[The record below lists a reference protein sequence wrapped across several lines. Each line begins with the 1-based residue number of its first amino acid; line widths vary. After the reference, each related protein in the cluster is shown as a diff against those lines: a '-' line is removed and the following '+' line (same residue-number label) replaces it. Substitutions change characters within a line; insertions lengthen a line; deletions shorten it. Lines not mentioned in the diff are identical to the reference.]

1 MFAYQTV
8 YDKAKMSF
16 ESYLNKRLNDNLWIE
31 YIWVKYG
38 LSENFPKVAKT
49 TIRFQAYSEWRRKR
63 EN

>member
-31 YIWVKYG
+31 YIWVKYE

-49 TIRFQAYSEWRRKR
+49 TIRFQAYSEWRKERK
-63 EN
+63 N

>member
-31 YIWVKYG
+31 YIWVKYE

-49 TIRFQAYSEWRRKR
+49 TIRLQAYSEGRKKR

>member
-38 LSENFPKVAKT
+38 LSENFPKVAKS
-49 TIRFQAYSEWRRKR
+49 TIR
-63 EN
+63 

>member
-1 MFAYQTV
+1 
-8 YDKAKMSF
+8 MSF

-49 TIRFQAYSEWRRKR
+49 TIRLQAYSEWRKKR

>member
-1 MFAYQTV
+1 MYAYQIV
-8 YDKAKMSF
+8 YNEAKMSF

-31 YIWVKYG
+31 YIWVKYE